1 MTIRELMKY
10 GEDLAISNDKED
22 SAVKLLV
29 MHVLNKDSA
38 EILMNLNEVVDEA
51 IVESFKSSLNDYI
64 FNNVPVQH
72 ILGYEYFYGYQFIVG
87 KDVLIPR
94 FETEELVANVLAA
107 YDEVFGNQI
116 VDVVDVGTGSG
127 AIAITLAKEESNMQV
142 DATDISE
149 EALTVARQNAEN
161 LEAKVHFVAG
171 DMLKPLIESGK
182 KYDILVSNP
191 PYIPEEEYVESLVKD
206 NEPHV
211 ALFGGLDGM
220 YFYDIILREAHQIL
234 KPKNIIAFE
243 HGWNQKEKM
252 EALIKKYFP
261 NSDYE
266 IIKDLNG
273 KDRMTI
279 IKNG

>member
-10 GEDLAISNDKED
+10 GEEVAINNGKED
-22 SAVKLLV
+22 SAVKLLL

-38 EILMNLNEVVDEA
+38 EILMNLNEKVEDS
-51 IVESFKSSLNDYI
+51 IVEDFKHSLNEYVV
-64 FNNVPVQH
+64 NNVPVQH
-72 ILGYEYFYGYQFIVG
+72 ILGYEYFYGYKFIVG

-107 YDEVFGNQI
+107 YDEFFGDQI

-127 AIAITLAKEESNMQV
+127 AIAITLAKEERNMRV

-149 EALTVARQNAEN
+149 EALTVAKQNALN
-161 LEAKVHFVAG
+161 LDAKVNFVAG
-171 DMLKPLIESGK
+171 DMLKPLVESGK
-182 KYDILVSNP
+182 KYDLLVSNP

-234 KPKNIIAFE
+234 KQKSIIAFE
-243 HGWNQKEKM
+243 HGWNQKDKM
-252 EALIKKYFP
+252 IALIKQYFP
-261 NSDYE
+261 NSEYE